1 MSKHHVQISSSVSDL
16 VSFIKER
23 ISTNI
28 IESSQGGS
36 LSDLERSDIEKIITI
51 VDSSASQAFS
61 LGYSNVE
68 STVTK
73 VLEESKRN

>member
-1 MSKHHVQISSSVSDL
+1 M
-16 VSFIKER
+16 E